1 MEGIFHDI
9 NLCGSQCFFNRQMD
23 TLEDRQLNKFH
34 RRVLLFNF
42 LSCPIIFASVSS
54 PDNLTHDIMIHYF
67 WGWSVVDRQLHDH
80 PQHNDNR
87 EIKIL
92 IKFAQ
97 PFLNEEGQ
105 KKRKKDVSK

>member
-1 MEGIFHDI
+1 MSNNI
-9 NLCGSQCFFNRQMD
+9 CFCF
-23 TLEDRQLNKFH
+23 LSRQLDPRH
-34 RRVLLFNF
+34 YDSLF
-42 LSCPIIFASVSS
+42 LG
-54 PDNLTHDIMIHYF
+54 L
-67 WGWSVVDRQLHDH
+67 VVDRQLHDH

-97 PFLNEEGQ
+97 PFLNGEGQ